1 MIIEMATQHPVKI
14 DQVALNMLGRINT
27 EGQQK
32 VALVVETI
40 DDILSNYVPYVEIFS
55 DKGITALDAQSLN
68 DDFGMVSLG
77 SSCINCGSFSANISR
92 WTAPK
97 AEAEAIEAAEVKA
110 SVP

>member
-1 MIIEMATQHPVKI
+1 MANSPTSI
-14 DQVALNMLGRINT
+14 SQVALNMVSRIAT
-27 EGQQK
+27 TGQQK

-40 DDILSNYVPYVEIFS
+40 DDILSNYTPYVEIFS
-55 DKGITALDAQSLN
+55 DKGISALDAQTLN

-77 SSCINCGSFSANISR
+77 SSCISCGTFNANISR

-97 AEAEAIEAAEVKA
+97 AEAESVEAQEVIN